1 MSCPRLASLCV
12 LLMIACGSGV
22 AFSQPD
28 PETRRQ
34 ILEDLQI
41 TQDNMQGFNESF
53 QSLIQDMAKNAQP
66 KMMAAVMERMKDSS
80 SPPNQ
85 DEMVKLSMNIMMDE
99 MVGIQKPLN
108 DKAREFFSEE
118 GRLKLQTRMFQAKE
132 SLIERLKTTEN
143 LEVIQGSFGV
153 ETMFLM
159 AGQPDFLELSPEQ
172 RDLIIK
178 QQKEASME
186 LFMLNYQEDM
196 RLRKENPEIEAE
208 MQRLVKE
215 YSEAQSDEERV
226 EISRKIQKIREEKTK
241 NIVPQMKKMVL
252 DNHENYMRVLT
263 DAQKAKIKAV
273 MADIPD
279 YMKRLLAELDKGEG
293 GMGGL
298 ESWVPGAGV
307 PGVNP
312 NREAQ
317 RERSGSTGGR
327 TFPGN

>member
-1 MSCPRLASLCV
+1 MSYPRLAALCV

-41 TQDNMQGFNESF
+41 TQDDMQGFFESF
-53 QSLIQDMAKNAQP
+53 QPLMSDMVKNAQP
-66 KMMAAVMERMKDSS
+66 KMMAAIMERMKDTS

-85 DEMVKLSMNIMMDE
+85 DEMVKLSMSIMMDE
-99 MVGIQKPLN
+99 MAGMQKPFN

-118 GRLKLQTRMFQAKE
+118 GRLKLQMRVFQAKE
-132 SLIERLKTTEN
+132 SLMERLEAMEN
-143 LEVIQGSFGV
+143 LDAIQGVFGA
-153 ETMFLM
+153 EMMFLIG
-159 AGQPDFLELSPEQ
+159 GQPDFLELSPEQ
-172 RDLIIK
+172 RDLILR
-178 QQKEASME
+178 QQKEVSLEHSLLMTS
-186 LFMLNYQEDM
+186 DS
-196 RLRKENPEIEAE
+196 PERHAE
-208 MQRLVKE
+208 YQRLARE
-215 YSEAQSDEERV
+215 LNEAQNDEERAD
-226 EISRKIQKIREEKTK
+226 ISRKIQKLQEEKMR
-241 NIVPQMKKMVL
+241 NIAPRLKRILL
-252 DNHENYMRVLT
+252 DSHESFMRVLT

-293 GMGGL
+293 GMSGL
-298 ESWVPGAGV
+298 ESWVPGMGV

-312 NREAQ
+312 NREAT
-317 RERSGSTGGR
+317 RERTNTGGR